1 MRDAEKLRLS
11 QSLHFLSSNG
21 VDGFSTPPPAHM
33 GIPPYHHL
41 DPAKVHGKLKDS
53 LNSGQFQN
61 KTRIF

>member
-11 QSLHFLSSNG
+11 QSLHFLSNG

-41 DPAKVHGKLKDS
+41 DPAKVHGKI
-53 LNSGQFQN
+53 
-61 KTRIF
+61 TRFYLPKYFSRIHTYF